1 LRDAP
6 WRARLAGGLLAALIA
21 TGCTKVETQNA
32 AAPGSNAARNPWTN
46 PARLVI
52 GEGQDAKSLNPMLA
66 TSAMTLDLSMFVFSY
81 AVRYDE
87 KARPVPDALREVPT
101 LENGDVSRDGLTLK
115 YKLRPN
121 MTWHDGEAVTCRDL
135 AFTWKAVM
143 NPHNNVV
150 TTDGYKDIASID
162 CSDPLVAVVHMKKV
176 YAPYLQQLWGV
187 NGNAPILPAHLLEK
201 LNDDKGSFNTAP
213 YQGQPVGSGPYKVV
227 AWQRGAEIK
236 LEANDRYYLG
246 APKIRTVL
254 FKIFPDEN
262 TLVAQLRT
270 HEIDLAVHLS
280 GSLWPQVQNIPGMIA
295 EAVPVFTFDH
305 LDFNLRKPLFADVA
319 LRRAL
324 EQGVNKREILEKI
337 DHGLGDVSDVPQS
350 PRISWTYAADTAH
363 FDYDPAKAKARL
375 DALGWKAGPD
385 GIRVKDGRR
394 LAFTYA
400 TATEGMG
407 GRAIEVLV
415 QRQWHDIGAD
425 VSVKNVPTAQ
435 MYDNTA
441 NGTLQGGHY
450 DVASFAWGG
459 AADPDDSAIYS
470 AHNFAPHGQNAL
482 FWDDPLATKAMDDG
496 LATVDPARRKAFSQ
510 IEQRRFASDVPS
522 IVLFFRR
529 EPLVRNSDLAGYATS
544 PVISPFWNPHAYSLS
559 P

>member
-1 LRDAP
+1 MSDAP
-6 WRARLAGGLLAALIA
+6 WRARLAGGLLAALLA
-21 TGCTKVETQNA
+21 TGCTKVETQQA
-32 AAPGSNAARNPWTN
+32 ATAGAAGAHNPWTN
-46 PARLVI
+46 PARLII

-81 AVRYDE
+81 AVRYDA
-87 KARPVPDALREVPT
+87 KARPVPDALRELPT
-101 LENGDVSRDGLTLK
+101 LENGDVSSDGLTLK

-121 MTWHDGEAVTCRDL
+121 MTWHDGAAVTCRDL

-162 CSDPLVAVVHMKKV
+162 CRDPLVAVVHMKRI

-187 NGNAPILPAHLLEK
+187 NGNAPIMPAHLLEK

-213 YQGQPVGSGPYKVV
+213 FQGQPVGSGPYKVV
-227 AWQRGAEIK
+227 DWQRGAQIK
-236 LEANDRYYLG
+236 LEAYDKYYLG
-246 APKIRTVL
+246 APKIRNVI

-270 HEIDLAVHLS
+270 HEIDVAVHLS
-280 GSLWPQVQNIPGMIA
+280 GTLWPQVQEIPGMVA
-295 EAVPVFTFDH
+295 EADPVFTFDH
-305 LDFNLRKPLFADVA
+305 IDFNLRKPLFADVR

-324 EQGVNKREILEKI
+324 ARGVNRREILEKI
-337 DHGLGDVSDVPQS
+337 DHGLGDLSDVAQS
-350 PRISWTYAADTAH
+350 PRISWTYTADTEH
-363 FDYDPAKAKARL
+363 YGYDPVKAKALL
-375 DALGWKAGPD
+375 DGLGWKAGAD

-394 LAFTYA
+394 LAFTYT
-400 TATEGMG
+400 TATEGSS

-450 DVASFAWGG
+450 DVATFAWGG

-482 FWDDPLATKAMDDG
+482 FWDDPVATKAMDDG
-496 LATVDPARRKAFSQ
+496 LTTVDPAKRKAFSQ
-510 IEQRRFASDVPS
+510 AEQRRFASEVPS

-529 EPLVRNSDLAGYATS
+529 EPLVRNSDLTGYATS
-544 PVISPFWNPHAYSLS
+544 PVISPFWNPQAYSLS
-559 P
+559 S

>member
-1 LRDAP
+1 MSDAP
-6 WRARLAGGLLAALIA
+6 WRARLAGGLLAALLA

-32 AAPGSNAARNPWTN
+32 AAPGAAAHNPWTN
-46 PARLVI
+46 PARLII

-87 KARPVPDALREVPT
+87 KARPVPDALRELPT

-115 YKLRPN
+115 YKLRPH

-162 CSDPLVAVVHMKKV
+162 CRDPLVAVVHMKRI
-176 YAPYLQQLWGV
+176 YAPFLQQLWGV

-201 LNDDKGSFNTAP
+201 LNDAAGSFNTAP
-213 YQGQPVGSGPYKVV
+213 YQAHPIGSGPYKVV
-227 AWQRGAEIK
+227 DWQRGAQVK
-236 LEANDRYYLG
+236 LEAYDRYYLG
-246 APKIRTVL
+246 APKIRRVD

-270 HEIDLAVHLS
+270 HEIDLGVHLS
-280 GSLWPQVQNIPGMIA
+280 GSLWPQLQNIAGMTV
-295 EAVPVFTFDH
+295 EAAPVFTFDH
-305 LDFNLRKPLFADVA
+305 IDFNLRKPLLADVA

-324 EQGVNKREILEKI
+324 ALGLNRREIMEKI
-337 DHGLGDVSDVPQS
+337 NHGLGDLSDVAQS
-350 PRISWTYAADTAH
+350 PRISWTYTADTEH
-363 FDYDPAKAKARL
+363 YDYDPARAKALL
-375 DALGWKAGPD
+375 DRLGWKTGAD

-394 LAFTYA
+394 LAFTY
-400 TATEGMG
+400 TTPTEGAS

-415 QRQWHDIGAD
+415 QRQWQDIGAD

-435 MYDNTA
+435 MFDNTA

-482 FWDDPLATKAMDDG
+482 FWADPAATKAMDDG
-496 LATVDPARRKAFSQ
+496 LATVDPVKRKAFSQ
-510 IEQRRFASDVPS
+510 IEQRRFASDLPS

-529 EPLVRNSDLAGYATS
+529 EPLVRNSDLAGYSTS
-544 PVISPFWNPHAYSLS
+544 PVISPFWNPQAYSLS
-559 P
+559 S